1 MKNLIGIFL
10 CGIILL
16 FGLGCEKKNDG
27 DGNFRMK
34 EIALTPVQ
42 KNLVQAGNN
51 FALHLFSATCRQE
64 ENKPQVFI
72 SPYSISEALTMT
84 YNGAAGATADSM
96 ANVLG
101 YSGMSKEEINAYCK
115 KLRTTLLD
123 LDPKVKLSIA
133 NSIWYRNGF
142 EVQAPFIE
150 VNKTWFD
157 AAVQGLD
164 FSSSQAPATI
174 NKWIADKTNNRIKDV
189 IQQIDPE
196 TVMFLVNA
204 IWFKGM
210 WTSRFDAKNTKEKDF
225 HCQEGNTVTA
235 SFMQQENTFYY
246 YSNDIFAM
254 AEMPYGQGNYAMLV
268 LLPNEEKTINDILS
282 NLHSENWNEWKNG
295 LQNKK
300 LRIEFPR
307 LRFMYKITLNPV
319 LTDLGMGIAFSD
331 NADFSGINPNK
342 DLLISKV
349 LHHSFLEVNEEGT
362 EAAAVTAVEVG
373 VTSVPV
379 EPEVIPFIVNKPFL
393 FVIHER
399 STGAILFM
407 GLINSTAN

>member
-16 FGLGCEKKNDG
+16 FGPGCEKKNDG

-51 FALHLFSATCRQE
+51 FALNLFGVTCREE
-64 ENKPQVFI
+64 ENKPRVFI

-84 YNGAAGATADSM
+84 YNGAAKATADSM
-96 ANVLG
+96 AKVLG
-101 YSGMSKEEINAYCK
+101 YEGMKTEEINAYCK
-115 KLRTTLLD
+115 TLRTTLLS
-123 LDPKVKLSIA
+123 LDPKVQLSIA
-133 NSIWYRNGF
+133 NSIWYRLGF
-142 EVQAPFIE
+142 EVQPSFID

-164 FSSSQAPATI
+164 FTSPKAPETI
-174 NKWIADKTNNRIKDV
+174 NKWIADKTRNRITNV
-189 IQQIDPE
+189 IQEIDPA

-210 WTSRFDAKNTKEKDF
+210 WTNRFDTKNTVEKDF
-225 HCQEGNTVTA
+225 YCPGGKTVKA
-235 SFMQQENTFYY
+235 SFMQQENSFRY
-246 YSNDIFAM
+246 YSNSVFAM

-268 LLPNEEKTINDILS
+268 VLPNEGKTTDDVLDILDS
-282 NLHSENWNEWKNG
+282 DNWTEWKTG
-295 LQNKK
+295 LQEKK
-300 LRIEFPR
+300 LRVEFPR
-307 LRFMYKITLNPV
+307 IKFNYNIELNKV
-319 LTDLGMGIAFSD
+319 LSKMGMQIAFSD
-331 NADFSGINPNK
+331 DADFSGINPNE

-349 LHHSFLEVNEEGT
+349 LHHSFLEINEEGT
-362 EAAAVTAVEVG
+362 EAAAVTVVDVG
-373 VTSVPV
+373 VTAVPV
-379 EPEVIPFIVNKPFL
+379 EPEIIPFVVNKPFL
-393 FVIHER
+393 FAIHER

-407 GLINSTAN
+407 GLIKEPNY